1 MILYDT
7 LCRTN
12 VVQSRTL
19 TAFERSIIYCFLKN
33 KKLKNIFAIPIDT
46 IHLWVYNTV
55 RDQERG
61 AVRMTVN
68 ELRDMADKYSDRY
81 QYVGVRTQE
90 EPFELGEIDHVS
102 SVWDDGD
109 ETDEKLNGVST
120 TNIHSSAL
128 RMHTDCDPRYGFYFG
143 DHKAIIAGDFA
154 EYGEDPGEIII
165 SDPVVVEIIA

>member
-1 MILYDT
+1 
-7 LCRTN
+7 
-12 VVQSRTL
+12 
-19 TAFERSIIYCFLKN
+19 
-33 KKLKNIFAIPIDT
+33 
-46 IHLWVYNTV
+46 
-55 RDQERG
+55 
-61 AVRMTVN
+61 MTVN

-128 RMHTDCDPRYGFYFG
+128 RMHTDSDPLYGFYFG